1 MLKANS
7 KKVLDIIATQTKR
20 NATQAYKEVH
30 PNATTQSAQ
39 ALSSALLSKPEAQIY
54 LKEHVDRARETI
66 VDLMQHSEKDDIRLR
81 SAVDVLDRNHG
92 KAIQQVNTR
101 TEGVTLTID
110 LTSALQLTDGTDQDT

>member
-20 NATQAYKEVH
+20 NATAAYKEVH
-30 PNATTQSAQ
+30 PEASNTTATVNAHQ
-39 ALSSALLSKPEAQIY
+39 LLKKPEAQIY

-92 KAIQQVNTR
+92 KAIQQVNTK

-110 LTSALQLTDGTDQDT
+110 LTSALQLTDGTDQEA